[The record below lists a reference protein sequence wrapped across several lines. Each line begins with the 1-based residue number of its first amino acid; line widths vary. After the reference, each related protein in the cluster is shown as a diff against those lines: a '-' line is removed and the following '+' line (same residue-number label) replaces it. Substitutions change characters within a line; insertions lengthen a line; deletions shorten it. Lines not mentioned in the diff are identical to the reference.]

1 MNVRCVGALA
11 CLAGLVSF
19 AAESGAAYPF
29 FDDFESGLGSWT
41 TNGAW
46 GLTTATAVSPTRS
59 ATDTPGALYGNNSD
73 SALAMASAMNLG
85 AAVRPVLAFQHRH
98 AIEAGYDDAR
108 VEVSIDGGGAWSNL
122 ASHTGNR
129 VAWTRDQIDLS
140 AFAGQADV
148 RIRFRLVT
156 DGSVIMDG
164 WYLDDVRVDEA
175 PAAVSMTATSTA
187 PNAVALTWVASA
199 DPRFARYRIL
209 RSLTPAVDW
218 KTATVVA
225 DIASVATT
233 SAVDIAVSPKT
244 SYHYAVMVLTTNGL
258 HSVGP
263 VASAATPPGM
273 DYPFLD
279 NAEGGGNTWIPDAR
293 WAISNEVALSGTHA
307 WSDSPYGNYSN
318 SMNASLTLSAPLDLR
333 TRRLPVWMFAHRYVL
348 PAGDVALAEVS
359 TNAGASWAVLKQFT
373 SGTVTNWTRER
384 LSLAPYTNAVA
395 TLIRF
400 RLTTDASGTADGWH
414 LDDISV
420 ADSPDPVDVFLPSE
434 VSSHTLRVSWS
445 QNTNALFSHYVVV
458 GGTNAGQTLNSRVLA
473 TVSDPATTSMV
484 VSNLALDT
492 VHYFRVYAV
501 SLYGS
506 YSPDGGENSAR
517 TLNHPIPFADDFEGS
532 LVGWNFTG
540 TWGASTNDPH
550 GGGACLSDSPLTAYP
565 NSSDTWAVTA
575 VNLLGSTWPV
585 LTFWDRYSIATPDWG
600 WVEVSANGTAWT
612 RVYSVN
618 GAQADWREKRV
629 DLSPWRQ
636 QTNLRIRFR
645 LSTDGSTTAD
655 GWAIDDVSV
664 GEHAPLAFGLP
675 FTERFDAGLTN
686 WIASRWTATT
696 NGTRDAPF
704 AAVDSEGITM
714 SPDAQQSLTLG
725 GPLDLSG
732 TTNPQLTF
740 WVRGDLS
747 YRSYFR
753 AQVSTDNG
761 VTWPDVHAISYYY
774 SAGAVWQRVQVSL
787 SAYRVANV
795 RLRFLTWTAE
805 GTQPAQDIFVDK
817 ITVEDMPAPV
827 VLQTAVP
834 GLKTIDLTWTP
845 SALPDFATNLV
856 YRSVDATVDLN
867 DTRIG
872 AFTDPNVTNLT
883 DTGRSI
889 GATYWYRVYT
899 VNTNDTYTPSND
911 RSTTTVPI
919 GFPFADGMESLAN
932 WDATG
937 SWGASSNSP
946 HGGGAC
952 LADSPV
958 GDYNNSSDS
967 YILTAVNLLG
977 STWPVLTFWDR
988 YSIATPDWGWVEV
1001 SANGTA
1007 WTRVYSV
1014 NGAQADWREKRVDL
1028 SPWRQ
1033 QTNLRIRFRLS
1044 TDGSMTADGWAIDDV
1059 NVGEH
1064 APLAFGL
1071 PFTERFDA
1079 GLTNWIASRWTATT
1093 NGTKDAPMAAVDSEG
1108 ITMSPDAQQS
1118 LTLGGPLDLSG
1129 TTNPQLTFWVR
1140 GDLSYRSYFR
1150 AQVSTDNGV
1159 NWPDVHAI
1167 NYYYSAGAVWQ
1178 RVQVSLSG
1186 YRVANVRL
1194 RFQTSTVEG
1203 TQPAVDFLV
1212 DKITVEDMPAPVIL
1226 SPPDQIDIHSMRL
1239 TWSVSS
1245 NEGFAAYRVYR
1256 STATGV
1262 SDGSEQIAWVTNAAD
1277 NSLVVGGLQ
1286 ARRAYY
1292 YRVYVENTNDTRVG
1306 SGEASARTLGVSIPW
1321 SDTFETNQPG
1331 WTFTGT
1337 WGALAGAGQGG
1348 GVALADSPGDY
1359 VNSSDSHALM
1369 AVSLVGTTWP
1379 VFRFTERVS
1388 IAENDWGYVEVS
1400 SNDGANWT
1408 RIYGTYG
1415 SRTNWTERVLD
1426 LSPWKN
1432 QSAVWIRFR
1441 LMTDGGTT
1449 ADGWYIDRAAVEEH
1463 AAPPARSSFVDDFEA
1478 WQTNMWI
1485 RSGWGADT
1493 NSALGGM
1500 GCMRDTPF
1508 GRIPPDTYLYLTL
1521 GVPLDLSGTVS
1532 PVMTYWMKG
1541 SLAYRTYYRA
1551 QVSTNG
1557 GVGWVDVHAQNYYW
1571 DQADWLKVQV
1581 SLSAY
1586 RRADVRVRFASWSVE
1601 GTSPATDIYID
1612 RIGVGEQPPGAPVLA
1627 SPVNFASINDR
1638 QPLLVVTNATDPQSD
1653 PLTYRFEVFSDETL
1667 SNLVAMV
1674 PSVAGQAVI
1683 TAWKVDA
1690 QLVNNSQYWWRSQAN
1705 DGSNAGPWMST
1716 ATFYINETNAAP
1728 TRPAIAGPPPASILE
1743 TLGEILAWWPSTD
1756 PDAGDEVEAYH
1767 VQIAPDNTFTNPVV
1781 DDDTLVVGEAPEGA
1795 NWAVSVALNELAGT
1809 AGLVT
1814 NSIYHWRVRALDA
1827 RGGVSPWADGAF
1839 WFYFGIPPPDVV
1851 GVASASAGV
1860 FTVEVERTSRSVV
1873 VEFTPSLVEPDW
1885 QPITVPVVGTN
1896 VVFELPPGESSGFF
1910 RMVTE

>member
-1 MNVRCVGALA
+1 VSTDNGVTWPDVHAISYYYSAGAVWQRVQVSLSAYRVANVRLRFQTSTVEGTQPAQDI
-11 CLAGLVSF
+11 LVDKITVEDMP
-19 AAESGAAYPF
+19 APVV
-29 FDDFESGLGSWT
+29 LQ
-41 TNGAW
+41 
-46 GLTTATAVSPTRS
+46 TAVPGLKTIDLTWTPSVLPDFATNLVYRS
-59 ATDTPGALYGNNSD
+59 TDATVDLADTMIGAFTDPNVTNLTDTGRSIGATYW
-73 SALAMASAMNLG
+73 
-85 AAVRPVLAFQHRH
+85 
-98 AIEAGYDDAR
+98 YR
-108 VEVSIDGGGAWSNL
+108 V
-122 ASHTGNR
+122 
-129 VAWTRDQIDLS
+129 
-140 AFAGQADV
+140 
-148 RIRFRLVT
+148 
-156 DGSVIMDG
+156 
-164 WYLDDVRVDEA
+164 Y
-175 PAAVSMTATSTA
+175 
-187 PNAVALTWVASA
+187 
-199 DPRFARYRIL
+199 
-209 RSLTPAVDW
+209 
-218 KTATVVA
+218 TV
-225 DIASVATT
+225 
-233 SAVDIAVSPKT
+233 
-244 SYHYAVMVLTTNGL
+244 
-258 HSVGP
+258 
-263 VASAATPPGM
+263 
-273 DYPFLD
+273 
-279 NAEGGGNTWIPDAR
+279 
-293 WAISNEVALSGTHA
+293 
-307 WSDSPYGNYSN
+307 
-318 SMNASLTLSAPLDLR
+318 
-333 TRRLPVWMFAHRYVL
+333 
-348 PAGDVALAEVS
+348 
-359 TNAGASWAVLKQFT
+359 
-373 SGTVTNWTRER
+373 
-384 LSLAPYTNAVA
+384 
-395 TLIRF
+395 
-400 RLTTDASGTADGWH
+400 
-414 LDDISV
+414 
-420 ADSPDPVDVFLPSE
+420 
-434 VSSHTLRVSWS
+434 
-445 QNTNALFSHYVVV
+445 NTNDTYTPSNDRS
-458 GGTNAGQTLNSRVLA
+458 TT
-473 TVSDPATTSMV
+473 TV
-484 VSNLALDT
+484 
-492 VHYFRVYAV
+492 
-501 SLYGS
+501 
-506 YSPDGGENSAR
+506 
-517 TLNHPIPFADDFEGS
+517 PIGFPFADGMESLANWDATGS
-532 LVGWNFTG
+532 
-540 TWGASTNDPH
+540 WGASSNSPH
-550 GGGACLSDSPLTAYP
+550 GGGACLADSPVGDYG
-565 NSSDTWAVTA
+565 NSSDSYILTA

-1159 NWPDVHAI
+1159 TWPDVHAI